1 MSDNEKIIVP
11 VEILESEDTGGS
23 EIIQTVG
30 RLLRKD
36 DAEYSPNHTT
46 ERRRNTMSDNDKII
60 IPVEILEDDE
70 SDTEKEN

>member
-36 DAEYSPNHTT
+36 DAE
-46 ERRRNTMSDNDKII
+46 
-60 IPVEILEDDE
+60 
-70 SDTEKEN
+70 